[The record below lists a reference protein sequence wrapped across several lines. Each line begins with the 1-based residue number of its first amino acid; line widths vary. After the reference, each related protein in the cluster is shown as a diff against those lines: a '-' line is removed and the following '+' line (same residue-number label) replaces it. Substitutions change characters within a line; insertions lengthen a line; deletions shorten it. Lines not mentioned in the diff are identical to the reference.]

1 MYGTGFGPVTPN
13 VPVGD
18 IPQRNTTLTSL
29 LEVFIGGTRATVQYQ
44 GLTPGSAGVY
54 QFNVVVPEL
63 ATGGDLV
70 PLTFTLDG
78 VNGSQTLYT
87 AVALQ

>member
-1 MYGTGFGPVTPN
+1 
-13 VPVGD
+13 
-18 IPQRNTTLTSL
+18 
-29 LEVFIGGTRATVQYQ
+29 VQYQ

-63 ATGGDLV
+63 ANGGDAL

-78 VNGSQTLYT
+78 VSGAQTLYT
-87 AVALQ
+87 AVAL